1 MRYLMTISY
10 DGSNFY
16 GYQVQNNKRTIQGEI
31 EKCLTKINGNKKVKI
46 VGSGRTDRGV
56 HAMGQRAHFDF
67 KEMDIIKL
75 KNSLN
80 KLLPE
85 DIYIKQIETVAD
97 DFHARFNVTKK
108 EYIYIINMGEYNPL
122 KNKYEF
128 QLNKKLNISKM
139 KEAAKYLIGEHNFKS
154 FTKTDEEKDDYVRT
168 IFTIDFVLNN
178 DLLTISFIGTGFLR
192 YMVRNI
198 VGLLVEVGLEKVEP
212 NATLDILNSCDRTK
226 AFKTFSPNG
235 LYLNKVYY

>member
-1 MRYLMTISY
+1 MRYLMTFSY

-16 GYQVQNNKRTIQGEI
+16 GYQVQNNKRTVQDEI

-67 KEMDIIKL
+67 KEVDVNKL
-75 KNSLN
+75 QTSLN
-80 KLLPE
+80 KLLPI
-85 DIYIKQIETVAD
+85 DIYISNLEIVPD
-97 DFHARFNVTKK
+97 DFHARFNGKKK
-108 EYIYIINMGEYNPL
+108 EYIYKINMGEYNPL
-122 KNKYEF
+122 KYNYEY
-128 QLNKKLNISKM
+128 QLNKELNIDKM
-139 KEAAKYLIGEHNFKS
+139 KVAAKYLVGEHNFKS

-168 IFTIDFVLNN
+168 IYGIDFNT
-178 DLLTISFIGTGFLR
+178 DKDILTIKFTGSGFLR

-198 VGLLVEVGLEKVEP
+198 VGLLVEVGLNKMNP
-212 NATLDILNSCDRTK
+212 DLTLEILESCDRTK
-226 AFKTFSPNG
+226 ACKTFSPNG